1 MMSLDSGGVKPSLKM
16 KPSLY
21 SRCHRVL
28 SGRITQ
34 VSKGNIYS
42 QDANGSS
49 QPHWSHT
56 TGNPRAD
63 RKLCSLT
70 HSQFSS
76 GSQ

>member
-1 MMSLDSGGVKPSLKM
+1 MSLDSGGFKPSLKM

-42 QDANGSS
+42 QDADGSS
-49 QPHWSHT
+49 QPRWSHT
-56 TGNPRAD
+56 TGDPRAD
-63 RKLCSLT
+63 RKLRSLT
-70 HSQFSS
+70 HTQFSS